1 MFWFGHRPSKN
12 KGSIG
17 LGRFGDLSLNKKM
30 LEKLWDCD
38 EDEKK

>member
-1 MFWFGHRPSKN
+1 VALG
-12 KGSIG
+12 G
-17 LGRFGDLSLNKKM
+17 LGEHPSLNLKM